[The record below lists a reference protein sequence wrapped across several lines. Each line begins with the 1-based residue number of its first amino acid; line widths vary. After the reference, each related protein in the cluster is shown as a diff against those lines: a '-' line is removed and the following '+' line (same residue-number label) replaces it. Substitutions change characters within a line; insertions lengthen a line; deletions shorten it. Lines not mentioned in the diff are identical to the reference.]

1 MTASATEAVPAKEMT
16 RAFGMAADDVIAAGN
31 VLPLALAL
39 ELALALAL
47 AVSAGASTN
56 KVETR
61 TSVS

>member
-16 RAFGMAADDVIAAGN
+16 RAFGIAADDVIAAGN
-31 VLPLALAL
+31 VLPFVPLAL
-39 ELALALAL
+39 ELALAL